1 MNESKACESMIKIG
15 MIGVMAALFAT
26 IIKKERAEHS
36 MLIAIAAGMIIFL
49 YVLSQ
54 ISVVIGF
61 ISEMIEM
68 VAIEETYYM
77 QLLKM
82 LGIAYVAEFASSICK
97 DAGHQSIS
105 GMIEL
110 FAKLSI
116 VALSIPGLIF
126 LVETLERFV

>member
-1 MNESKACESMIKIG
+1 
-15 MIGVMAALFAT
+15 MIG
-26 IIKKERAEHS
+26 
-36 MLIAIAAGMIIFL
+36 IAAGVVIFF

-54 ISVVIGF
+54 ISVVIEF
-61 ISEMIEM
+61 LSEMLEM
-68 VAIEETYYM
+68 VAIEETYYL

-116 VALSIPGLIF
+116 VALSIPGLVF
-126 LVETLERFV
+126 LVETLEQFV

>member
-1 MNESKACESMIKIG
+1 
-15 MIGVMAALFAT
+15 MIG
-26 IIKKERAEHS
+26 
-36 MLIAIAAGMIIFL
+36 IAAGIVIFC

-54 ISVVIGF
+54 ISVVIDF
-61 ISEMIEM
+61 LTEMLDM
-68 VAIEETYYM
+68 VAIEQTYYI

-116 VALSIPGLIF
+116 VALSIPGLVF
-126 LVETLERFV
+126 LVETLEQFV

>member
-1 MNESKACESMIKIG
+1 MDIFKIG
-15 MIGVMAALFAT
+15 LIGVMAAILAT
-26 IIKKERAEHS
+26 AIKKHRSEIS
-36 MLIAIAAGMIIFL
+36 VMIGIAAGVVIFY

-54 ISVVIGF
+54 ISVVIQF
-61 ISEMIEM
+61 LSEMLQM
-68 VAIEETYYM
+68 VAIEETYYL

-116 VALSIPGLIF
+116 VALSIPGLVF
-126 LVETLERFV
+126 LVETLEQFI

>member
-1 MNESKACESMIKIG
+1 
-15 MIGVMAALFAT
+15 MAAILAT
-26 IIKKERAEHS
+26 MIKKERSEIS
-36 MLIAIAAGMIIFL
+36 VMIGLSAGIIIFF

-54 ISVVIGF
+54 ITIVFEFMSQLL
-61 ISEMIEM
+61 EM
-68 VAIEETYYM
+68 VSIEETYYM

-116 VALSIPGLIF
+116 VVLSIPGLVF
-126 LVETLERFV
+126 LVETLEQFV

>member
-1 MNESKACESMIKIG
+1 
-15 MIGVMAALFAT
+15 MAAILAT
-26 IIKKERAEHS
+26 ILKKERSEIS
-36 MLIAIAAGMIIFL
+36 IMIGLATGIVIFF

-54 ISVVIGF
+54 ISVVIKF
-61 ISEMIEM
+61 LSQLLEM

-116 VALSIPGLIF
+116 VALSIPGLMF
-126 LVETLERFV
+126 LVETLEQFV

>member
-1 MNESKACESMIKIG
+1 M
-15 MIGVMAALFAT
+15 V
-26 IIKKERAEHS
+26 
-36 MLIAIAAGMIIFL
+36 IFF

-54 ISVVIGF
+54 IQIIVEFLTEIL
-61 ISEMIEM
+61 EM
-68 VAIEETYYM
+68 VAIEENYYV

-97 DAGHQSIS
+97 DAGHNAIS

-110 FAKLSI
+110 FAKISI
-116 VALSIPGLIF
+116 VALSIPGLMF

>member
-1 MNESKACESMIKIG
+1 MAAILATAIKKQRAELSI
-15 MIGVMAALFAT
+15 MIGIAT
-26 IIKKERAEHS
+26 GI
-36 MLIAIAAGMIIFL
+36 IIFF

-54 ISVVIGF
+54 ISVVITF
-61 ISEMIEM
+61 LSEMLQM
-68 VAIEETYYM
+68 VAIEETYYL

-82 LGIAYVAEFASSICK
+82 LGIAYVAEFASAICK

-126 LVETLERFV
+126 LVETLEQFI

>member
-1 MNESKACESMIKIG
+1 
-15 MIGVMAALFAT
+15 MIGIAT
-26 IIKKERAEHS
+26 
-36 MLIAIAAGMIIFL
+36 GVVIFF

-54 ISVVIGF
+54 VQVIIEF
-61 ISEMIEM
+61 ISDLLEM
-68 VAIEETYYM
+68 VAMEETYFV

-97 DAGHQSIS
+97 DAGHNSIS

-110 FAKLSI
+110 FAKISI
-116 VALSIPGLIF
+116 VALSIPGILF